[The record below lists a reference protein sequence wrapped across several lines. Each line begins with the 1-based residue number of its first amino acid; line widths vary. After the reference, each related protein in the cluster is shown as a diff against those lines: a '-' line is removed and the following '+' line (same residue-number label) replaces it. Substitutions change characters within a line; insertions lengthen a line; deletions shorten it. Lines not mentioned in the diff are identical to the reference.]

1 MAYSLDDVKNCA
13 AFLKARGIDN
23 PVAGIVL
30 GTGLGALINQV
41 DVIIAIPYSEIPN
54 FPVATVEF
62 HKGNLIYG
70 IINGVKVLIMQGR
83 FHYYEGYTMQQVT
96 FPVRVMKQLGVKYLL
111 LSNAAGGMNPD
122 YKKGDL
128 VTLIDHINEQPEN
141 PLRGLNDPAF
151 GNRFVD
157 MSCPYDLMLNKKIAS
172 AAQNLSIQIKQGIYV
187 AVAGPNLET
196 RAEYRYLRGMGA
208 DMVGMSTVPEV
219 IVANHVGLPC
229 AAVSVITDECDP
241 DNLQPVNIA
250 EIIAV
255 AGKADEKLSELF
267 AEVIRQMKNVSGER

>member
-1 MAYSLDDVKNCA
+1 MQ
-13 AFLKARGIDN
+13 N

-30 GTGLGALINQV
+30 GTGLGAFTKNI
-41 DVIIAIPYSEIPN
+41 DVKISIPYSEIPN
-54 FPVATVEF
+54 FPEATVEF

-70 IINGVKVLIMQGR
+70 FLHEVPVLVMQGR
-83 FHYYEGYTMQQVT
+83 FHYYEGYSMQQVT
-96 FPVRVMKQLGVKYLL
+96 FPVRVMKEIGVKYLL
-111 LSNAAGGMNPD
+111 LSNAAGGMNPS

-128 VTLIDHINEQPEN
+128 VLLTDHINEQPEN

-157 MSCPYDLMLNKKIAS
+157 MSCPYDNELNKKIIDAAS
-172 AAQNLSIQIKQGIYV
+172 SLSTEIKHGIYI
-187 AVAGPNLET
+187 AVGGPNLET
-196 RAEYRYLRGMGA
+196 RAEYRHLRGMGA

-250 EIIAV
+250 EIIEV
-255 AGKADEKLSELF
+255 AGKADEKLSKVFVETIKGL
-267 AEVIRQMKNVSGER
+267 I